1 MTTSRTAVK
10 PAKRSGL
17 ASGRLGTKP
26 PTLRAGPDRLLAA
39 NSLHWL
45 PELVLRRLYADL
57 AGLIRAGGVARN
69 ADPMA
74 PDGGERLIE
83 ALERH
88 AHQMQPTLPEGEL
101 DWEGW
106 WAARSAMDPAD
117 PQKRADRLPLPR
129 PRRQDRY

>member
-1 MTTSRTAVK
+1 
-10 PAKRSGL
+10 
-17 ASGRLGTKP
+17 
-26 PTLRAGPDRLLAA
+26 
-39 NSLHWL
+39 
-45 PELVLRRLYADL
+45 
-57 AGLIRAGGVARN
+57 
-69 ADPMA
+69 MA

-101 DWEGW
+101 DLEGW